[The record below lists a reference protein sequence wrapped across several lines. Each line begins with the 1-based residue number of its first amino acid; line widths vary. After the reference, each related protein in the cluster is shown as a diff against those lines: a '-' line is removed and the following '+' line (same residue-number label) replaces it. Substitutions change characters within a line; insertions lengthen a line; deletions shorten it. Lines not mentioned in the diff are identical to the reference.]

1 MDTNY
6 AILFDELDK
15 RLENGRVIIS
25 IEGGSASGKTTLSQI
40 LDEKYDCTVF
50 HMDDFFLQPYQRTKE
65 RFNEIGGNIDWERF
79 LDEVLI
85 PLRNYSKICYRKF
98 DCSTMSLGGKIEVN
112 PNKLI
117 VVEGVYSLHPKLEEF
132 YDLSIFLD
140 ISPEDAFIRK
150 GGADKD
156 DRLEQSGLEFH
167 KKVYLGYKQLAKD
180 NPHRIAE
187 LDAKKGAEE
196 VFEDIIQILKER
208 QIIG

>member
-15 RLENGRVIIS
+15 RLEKGRVIIS

-65 RFNEIGGNIDWERF
+65 RFNEVGGNIDWERF

-85 PLRNYSKICYRKF
+85 PLRNKSKICYRKF
-98 DCSTMSLGGKIEVN
+98 NCATMSLGGKIEVN

-140 ISPEDAFIRK
+140 IS
-150 GGADKD
+150 
-156 DRLEQSGLEFH
+156 S
-167 KKVYLGYKQLAKD
+167 
-180 NPHRIAE
+180 E
-187 LDAKKGAEE
+187 LQKER
-196 VFEDIIQILKER
+196 ILKRNNSVFAKRFFEEWIPLENKYFNETDIKKR
-208 QIIG
+208 SDIVIKISSR